1 MTNQPL
7 ASAGIYE
14 FVFGV
19 SFEQTD
25 ALADFFAVLG
35 FQPVAEG
42 RLGAGDA
49 QRLYGHAAELRSI
62 RLQHPG
68 CTSFGTGYV
77 RLQSW
82 SELRNSGLADAKP
95 LDVGSRWMGIYT
107 REVLQLHDSLSSA
120 HTLETWNL
128 WLSPLVTAPL
138 ERPAP
143 ELSFDKPFVGLR
155 EQLAFGDAFRLAFIQ
170 RGGFDRP
177 GFGTFDDALPYRN
190 TEGSHANIVQP
201 VNSFSTDFYKQVFDL
216 ETAPFGEAHDSGA
229 EAPTIA
235 ALSLDP
241 GQTFRVERIRA
252 PDCPTGL
259 LQVYSPHSGNA
270 DCRDLSRPG
279 SRNLSHY
286 TFRVRDIEECASR
299 VRAAGATGLTEV
311 REDEFGVACIVF
323 DAPDGIAW
331 SVCADAG

>member
-1 MTNQPL
+1 MTDQPL

-35 FQPVAEG
+35 FEPVAKG
-42 RLGAGDA
+42 SLAAADA
-49 QRLYGHAAELRSI
+49 ERLYGHGAELRSV
-62 RLQHPG
+62 RLAHPG
-68 CTSFGTGYV
+68 CARFGTGHV

-82 SELRNSGLADAKP
+82 SELRNDGLASAHP
-95 LDVGSRWMGIYT
+95 LDTGSRWMGIYT
-107 REVLQLHDSLSSA
+107 HDVLQLRDGLSSA
-120 HTLETWNL
+120 RTRETWNL
-128 WLSPLVTAPL
+128 RLSPLVAAPL

-143 ELSFDKPFVGLR
+143 AIHFDQPFVGLR

-177 GFGTFDDALPYRN
+177 GFGTFDDALPYKN

-201 VNSFSTDFYKQVFDL
+201 VNSFSTAFYKEVFDL
-216 ETAPFGEAHDSGA
+216 ETAPFGEAHDSGT

-235 ALSLDP
+235 ALNLAP
-241 GQTFRVERIRA
+241 AQTFRVERIRA
-252 PDCPTGL
+252 SDCPTGL
-259 LQVYSPHSGNA
+259 LQVYSPYSDSA

-286 TFRVRDIEECASR
+286 TFRVRDIHECAAR
-299 VRAAGATGLTEV
+299 VRAAGGTGLTEV
-311 REDEFGVACIVF
+311 QHDEFGMPCIVF